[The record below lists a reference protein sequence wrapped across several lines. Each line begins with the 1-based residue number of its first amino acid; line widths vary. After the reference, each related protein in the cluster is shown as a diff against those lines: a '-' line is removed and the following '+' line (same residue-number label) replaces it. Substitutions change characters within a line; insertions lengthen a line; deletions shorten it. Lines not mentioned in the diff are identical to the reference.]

1 MERWLFQSFFVAV
14 NLIIFEGDFTM
25 LSRKKLENNQVL
37 VYICTLVI
45 AVGFG
50 LLAPNIS
57 SMLDVTISVVIGLL
71 MYSMFSQ
78 IPFMSLKD
86 SLSNR
91 RFMIALCIVNYI
103 AVPIVVWLLA
113 LFLPDYS
120 PLLLGVYLV
129 LLTPCIDYVIVF
141 TALGRGNEKAMLIA
155 TPILF
160 ITQML
165 LLPIYLWLFI
175 GEEASKLI
183 EVTPFVEAFLG
194 LIVLP
199 LGVAIGI
206 QLLAKKKKFGNQLL
220 EISAWLPVP
229 FMALTL
235 FVVVASQINKLTDS
249 VEWIVTVI
257 PLYIAFMVIMP
268 FISKLIGKWMK
279 LDVKT
284 GRALIFSG
292 STRNSLV
299 VLPFALALPSE
310 VSTIV
315 AAIIVTQTIVEIIG
329 ELLYIRLIP
338 NVVLRD

>member
-1 MERWLFQSFFVAV
+1 
-14 NLIIFEGDFTM
+14 M
-25 LSRKKLENNQVL
+25 LSKEKLENNQVL
-37 VYICTLVI
+37 IYIGTLVI
-45 AVGFG
+45 AVCFG
-50 LLAPNIS
+50 LFESDMSNK
-57 SMLDVTISVVIGLL
+57 LDVAISVVIGLL

-86 SLSNR
+86 ALSNR
-91 RFMIALCIVNYI
+91 RFIVALCIVNYI
-103 AVPIVVWLLA
+103 AVPIVVWVLS
-113 LFLPDYS
+113 LFLPGHP

-165 LLPIYLWLFI
+165 LLPVYLWLFI
-175 GEEASKLI
+175 GEEAAKLI

-199 LGVAIGI
+199 LGIAIGV
-206 QLLAKKKKFGNQLL
+206 QLYAKQGKLGNQML
-220 EISAWLPVP
+220 EFSAWLPVP

-235 FVVVASQINKLTDS
+235 FVVVASQINKLTGS
-249 VEWIVTVI
+249 AEWILKVI
-257 PLYIAFMVIMP
+257 PVYIAFMVIMP

-299 VLPFALALPSE
+299 VLPFALALPSD

-338 NVVLRD
+338 NVVLRDQ